1 MANIRKAMIW
11 EICNKRF
18 LSLDL
23 ILNREVDA
31 PSRSTSEPSSRLTSK
46 LPSKIISDFLSKPI
60 SDLPSRPTSE
70 MLKKKRSKKANA
82 FYKIAFNKEIV
93 LHTEPLDIGL
103 MDIICHHCRAKYFKG
118 ETKNCCSGGDLAKV
132 LFPKLMAFENEIPDL
147 FKQLYNGEHEFS
159 DIFHENI
166 RKLNSVFSFT
176 SLGLAQ
182 NIKKDQQLPLQS
194 NSTLGRYLSFEYY

>member
-46 LPSKIISDFLSKPI
+46 LPSKIIRDFLSKPI

-70 MLKKKRSKKANA
+70 MLKKKEAKKPMPFTKLRS
-82 FYKIAFNKEIV
+82 
-93 LHTEPLDIGL
+93 
-103 MDIICHHCRAKYFKG
+103 
-118 ETKNCCSGGDLAKV
+118 
-132 LFPKLMAFENEIPDL
+132 
-147 FKQLYNGEHEFS
+147 
-159 DIFHENI
+159 
-166 RKLNSVFSFT
+166 
-176 SLGLAQ
+176 
-182 NIKKDQQLPLQS
+182 IKKLFFIL
-194 NSTLGRYLSFEYY
+194 NRWTLA